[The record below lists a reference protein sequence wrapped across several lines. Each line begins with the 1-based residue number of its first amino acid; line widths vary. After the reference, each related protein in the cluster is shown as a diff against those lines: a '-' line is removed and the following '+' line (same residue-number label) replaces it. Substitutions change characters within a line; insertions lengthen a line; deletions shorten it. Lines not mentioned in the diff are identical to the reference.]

1 MAVANLSSVRL
12 QRHFDVVPERLFDAW
27 TNPETVR
34 AWLFTTPT
42 SEKNTTEVDAREGGE
57 WTIVDRRDG
66 VDYRALG
73 EYVEIDRPRRLVLTF
88 CMPQFSP
95 ESARIVVEIASDG
108 SGSLLTLTH
117 EPVPASDVSQTEQG
131 WNDMFTQLKAVLGKS
146 QEYGE
151 LTEPGTIRF
160 ERILPGPIER
170 VWSYLSDS
178 DKRATWLAPGELAPQ
193 AGSEVFLKFYHAD
206 LSRKSA
212 PIPEQFKQFAH
223 GAVTRHEV
231 VRFEPPFVLG
241 LTWGGG
247 ENAGLSEVRFELTP
261 RGPDVQFVLTHR
273 GLADRA
279 TLRNC
284 GCGWHTHLAILAARL
299 DEREPEAFWSTFN
312 TLYGEYEKR
321 FSLDS

>member
-1 MAVANLSSVRL
+1 MTAQSANPA
-12 QRHFDVVPERLFDAW
+12 QQDAAYGVV
-27 TNPETVR
+27 V
-34 AWLFTTPT
+34 
-42 SEKNTTEVDAREGGE
+42 G
-57 WTIVDRRDG
+57 
-66 VDYRALG
+66 
-73 EYVEIDRPRRLVLTF
+73 
-88 CMPQFSP
+88 
-95 ESARIVVEIASDG
+95 
-108 SGSLLTLTH
+108 
-117 EPVPASDVSQTEQG
+117 
-131 WNDMFTQLKAVLGKS
+131 
-146 QEYGE
+146 
-151 LTEPGTIRF
+151 PGTIRF